1 MRKENFF
8 MKRNPIWVRVIALVL
23 LLAALIALIIYQTT
37 RDGGSPADTSSFTT
51 ISSQGSES
59 GTDVPSTPSESS
71 TPVFDGEPE
80 PSSEPESDTEQ
91 EESTMKITAN
101 GKSLTAH
108 LADNSSAQALLERL
122 QDGPVTV
129 EMNDYGN
136 FEKVGPLGFSLPAN
150 DEPITTSPG
159 DVILY
164 QGSNITVYYDTNQWN
179 FTRLGKIENVTRED
193 LLSFF
198 GDGAVTVTFS
208 LD

>member
-1 MRKENFF
+1 
-8 MKRNPIWVRVIALVL
+8 MKRTPYWIRVIALFL
-23 LLAALIALIIYQTT
+23 LLVALLALIIYQTSRGT
-37 RDGGSPADTSSFTT
+37 GTPADTVSF
-51 ISSQGSES
+51 
-59 GTDVPSTPSESS
+59 PSVSAQAEESS
-71 TPVFDGEPE
+71 TDNTSTPLEAVSSESFSEPA
-80 PSSEPESDTEQ
+80 PTAEPESDIKQ
-91 EESTMKITAN
+91 EETTMKITAN
-101 GKSLTAH
+101 GNSLTAV

-136 FEKVGPLGFSLPAN
+136 FEKVGPLGFSLPTN
-150 DEPITTSPG
+150 DEPISTSPG

-193 LLSFF
+193 LLDFF